1 MLQRS
6 PTYVVSLPG
15 EDPIANGLRRLLP
28 DRAVYAIV
36 RWKNVL
42 LQTAQL
48 PAQPPPA
55 GADARSCCAAA

>member
-15 EDPIANGLRRLLP
+15 EDPIANALRRFLP
-28 DRAVYAIV
+28 EQAAYAIV

-42 LQTAQL
+42 LQMRRL

-55 GADARSCCAAA
+55 RS